1 MRGGYCCGVSSLLCF
16 PPPGLPLLLSVSP
29 HTWPSSTI
37 MLTWSSSP
45 INPLHKPLD
54 SLLSAPDRTM
64 HYRDNYTCLALVL
77 LATSLSYSSL
87 SCCFWTT
94 SNFSSS
100 ACSYPDHSLQLAHLA
115 LSPAPSSTTCYPPCS
130 INPFLSLQH
139 RLCLLLGSASS
150 TITLCL
156 ALSACSTWE
165 IFGFTTL
172 ASKRT
177 SEDKSSILSPRTR
190 TLSTASVSST
200 RLFST
205 SSAKQTSE
213 RINNLLHW

>member
-54 SLLSAPDRTM
+54 SMLFVLRTTVVTIRAWLLCNSLPR
-64 HYRDNYTCLALVL
+64 
-77 LATSLSYSSL
+77 SLSQV

-94 SNFSSS
+94 SNFCSS

-130 INPFLSLQH
+130 INPFLSLF
-139 RLCLLLGSASS
+139 
-150 TITLCL
+150 I
-156 ALSACSTWE
+156 
-165 IFGFTTL
+165 
-172 ASKRT
+172 
-177 SEDKSSILSPRTR
+177 P
-190 TLSTASVSST
+190 
-200 RLFST
+200 ST
-205 SSAKQTSE
+205 SSLSSLGFSIVYHNTMSRTQC
-213 RINNLLHW
+213 L

>member
-1 MRGGYCCGVSSLLCF
+1 MIHFYPFGPTKTLKVDLLVQLDFVKRGQQIADYQLECCGHSSLLCF
-16 PPPGLPLLLSVSP
+16 PPPGLPLPLSVSP

-54 SLLSAPDRTM
+54 SLLSAPDRTT

-94 SNFSSS
+94 SNFCSS

-130 INPFLSLQH
+130 INPFLSLF
-139 RLCLLLGSASS
+139 
-150 TITLCL
+150 I
-156 ALSACSTWE
+156 
-165 IFGFTTL
+165 
-172 ASKRT
+172 
-177 SEDKSSILSPRTR
+177 P
-190 TLSTASVSST
+190 
-200 RLFST
+200 ST
-205 SSAKQTSE
+205 SSLSSLGFSIVYHNTMSRTQC
-213 RINNLLHW
+213 L